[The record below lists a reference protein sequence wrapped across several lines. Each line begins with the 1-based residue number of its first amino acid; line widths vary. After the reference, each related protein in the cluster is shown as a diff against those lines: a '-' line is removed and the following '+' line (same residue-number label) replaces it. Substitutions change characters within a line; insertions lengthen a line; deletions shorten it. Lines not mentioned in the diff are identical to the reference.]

1 MSSKTLCAWVRF
13 AVIAAAICGGFFCFV
28 FPSWTKNILS
38 ELYGTQGAYLWIGY
52 VLLSTVPF
60 FVVLCLI
67 WRVAGA
73 IRNERVFTERT
84 AKTIHTAAIWLFS
97 DAIYVFLGNIV
108 LFLMNI
114 NHPGIVL
121 CIMAGVLLLI
131 VFGVLAA
138 VLSRY
143 ISKAAELQEVS
154 EGII

>member
-1 MSSKTLCAWVRF
+1 VPCF
-13 AVIAAAICGGFFCFV
+13 A
-28 FPSWTKNILS
+28 
-38 ELYGTQGAYLWIGY
+38 
-52 VLLSTVPF
+52 
-60 FVVLCLI
+60 VLCLI

-73 IRNERVFTERT
+73 IRNEKVFTEET
-84 AKTIHTAAIWLFS
+84 AKTIHSAAIWLFS

-143 ISKAAELQEVS
+143 ISKAADLQEIS
-154 EGII
+154 EGMI

>member
-13 AVIAAAICGGFFCFV
+13 AVIAAAICGGFLCLV
-28 FPSWTKNILS
+28 FPSWMKNILS
-38 ELYGTQGAYLWIGY
+38 ELYGTQGSYLWIGY
-52 VLLSTVPF
+52 VLLSAVPCF
-60 FVVLCLI
+60 AVLCLI

-73 IRNERVFTERT
+73 IRYEKVFTEET

-143 ISKAAELQEVS
+143 ISKAADLQEIS
-154 EGII
+154 EGMI